1 MGVFGQV
8 FRFTLDFSTVAY
20 NTAGLVGII
29 RGQNVSPE
37 FDSLHPETYCHVHIS
52 NAAKAIIA
60 IVFLSAVAHLIFV
73 LKSYFQTQSKSKVR
87 PVQEV
92 EAQIEMRG
100 IKRGK
105 RQKFKNLKWGG
116 FQPDED
122 IIDDIYNEQK
132 PFEPDEQE
140 YVEPEPEELEPEE
153 PEPEEAESEEPE
165 SDEPESD
172 EPESDEP
179 ESDEPEPD
187 KEK

>member
-1 MGVFGQV
+1 MWLYYIILKRLQKTFNDDKTQKQRKQRRKQ
-8 FRFTLDFSTVAY
+8 RF
-20 NTAGLVGII
+20 
-29 RGQNVSPE
+29 
-37 FDSLHPETYCHVHIS
+37 
-52 NAAKAIIA
+52 
-60 IVFLSAVAHLIFV
+60 
-73 LKSYFQTQSKSKVR
+73 
-87 PVQEV
+87 
-92 EAQIEMRG
+92 
-100 IKRGK
+100 

-172 EPESDEP
+172 EPE
-179 ESDEPEPD
+179 PD